1 MQAVLRGPKIRQT
14 IQILDDTVSQEY
26 ETSNYCGDQF
36 YLLKDKVTGRWPNF
50 LEIVGNQIILEAY
63 NSGDIGTYSI
73 DLVTVLDN
81 Y

>member
-26 ETSNYCGDQF
+26 ETSKYCGDQF